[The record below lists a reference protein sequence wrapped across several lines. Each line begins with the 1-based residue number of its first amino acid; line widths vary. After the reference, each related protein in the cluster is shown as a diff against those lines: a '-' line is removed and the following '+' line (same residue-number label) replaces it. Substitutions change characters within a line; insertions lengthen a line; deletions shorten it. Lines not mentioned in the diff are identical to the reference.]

1 MAHLGHM
8 QDEEAKEV
16 SQERE
21 DGAQTTKR
29 SREETEY
36 VLPQN
41 KRKTALVFYM
51 PVPRKLKCSYL
62 YNKSPLP
69 EFILVG

>member
-1 MAHLGHM
+1 MANLGHM
-8 QDEEAKEV
+8 QDEEAKKV

-36 VLPQN
+36 VLLQN

-51 PVPRKLKCSYL
+51 PVPRKLK
-62 YNKSPLP
+62 
-69 EFILVG
+69 